1 MEKRNL
7 VLVSDEDARFSQVCV
22 AALQKEGFATV
33 SETRGGERT
42 VESIL
47 NEKPDAAVIN
57 LSQSGADAVTVLKRV
72 REAGSKCMICIYSN
86 APSPMMEREAAEA
99 GAAYFLIKPFDMQAL
114 ASRIRKAVA
123 PKDSFRLSFDSE
135 LEMAVTD
142 IIHDIG
148 VPAHIK
154 GYYYIRESIMLAVT
168 DMEIL
173 NCVTKKLY
181 PEVARRYGTTP
192 SRVERAIRHSIEVA
206 WDRGDIDTL
215 NKYFGYTVNNN
226 RGKPTNSEFIAMIAD
241 NLRLSM
247 KV

>member
-7 VLVSDEDARFSQVCV
+7 VLISDEDSRFAEIC
-22 AALQKEGFATV
+22 AAAMQNEGFAAV
-33 SETRGGERT
+33 IETRGGERT
-42 VESIL
+42 VESIVS
-47 NEKPDAAVIN
+47 EKPDAAVIN
-57 LSQSGADAVTVLKRV
+57 LSQSGTDAVTVLKRI
-72 REAGSKCMICIYSN
+72 RAAGSKCMVCIYAN
-86 APSPMMEREAAEA
+86 AQSPMMEREAAEA
-99 GAAYFLIKPFDMQAL
+99 GAAYFFIKPFDPAAL
-114 ASRIRKAVA
+114 AARIRKAVA
-123 PKDSFRLSFDSE
+123 PKESFRLSFDSE
-135 LEMAVTD
+135 LEMAVTN

-215 NKYFGYTVNNN
+215 NRYFGYTVNNN

>member
-1 MEKRNL
+1 MEKRKL
-7 VLVSDEDARFSQVCV
+7 VLVADEDARFVEVSVKT
-22 AALQKEGFATV
+22 LQSEGFRTV
-33 SETRGGERT
+33 SETRGGEKT
-42 VESIL
+42 VETIL
-47 NEKPDAAVIN
+47 TEKPDAAIVN
-57 LSQSGADAVTVLKRV
+57 LSQSGVDGVGILKRI
-72 REAGSKCMICIYSN
+72 RQAGEKCMVCIYSN
-86 APSPMMEREAAEA
+86 APSPLMEREAAEE
-99 GAAYFLIKPFDMQAL
+99 GAAYFLIKPFDMSAL
-114 ASRIRKAVA
+114 ASRIKKTLE

-135 LEMAVTD
+135 LEMAVTE

-168 DMEIL
+168 DMDIL

-181 PEVARRYGTTP
+181 PEVARRYNTTP

-215 NKYFGYTVNNN
+215 NRYFGYTVNNN